1 MWPINCIPVN
11 CITKSQKL
19 NMKKLTHLSLIV
31 IATAAVL
38 IEGCKS
44 KEKLPK
50 GETEVNVP
58 CSGPDFFTTNKFF
71 RANSI
76 GESQDQVTSKKK
88 ALTNARNELAQAIQ
102 TTVKTV
108 TDNYVN
114 SREMNNKE
122 EVEERFE
129 SLNREVVDQTLSGIR
144 TICEKLMKTEQG
156 AYKTYIAIE
165 LSADELVSKYNERLS
180 KDDRLKID
188 YDYEKFKETF
198 DKEMEKMSKN

>member
-1 MWPINCIPVN
+1 
-11 CITKSQKL
+11 
-19 NMKKLTHLSLIV
+19 MKKLTYSSLVLLAAIV
-31 IATAAVL
+31 IA
-38 IEGCKS
+38 GCKG
-44 KEKLPK
+44 KEKTPDVK
-50 GETEVNVP
+50 GETEVVVP
-58 CSGPDFFTTNKFF
+58 CSGPDFFTTTKFF

-129 SLNREVVDQTLSGIR
+129 SLNREVVDQTISGVR
-144 TICEKLMKTEQG
+144 TLCEKLMKTQEG
-156 AYKTYIAIE
+156 TYKTYVAIE
-165 LSADELVSKYNERLS
+165 LSADELVAKYNERLS
-180 KDDRLKID
+180 KDERLKID

-198 DKEMEKMSKN
+198 DKEMEKMGNN

>member
-1 MWPINCIPVN
+1 
-11 CITKSQKL
+11 
-19 NMKKLTHLSLIV
+19 MKKLTYSSFMLLAMAGVFIV
-31 IATAAVL
+31 
-38 IEGCKS
+38 GCKS
-44 KEKLPK
+44 KEKTKPVK
-50 GETEVNVP
+50 GETEVVVP
-58 CSGPDFFTTNKFF
+58 CSGPDYFTTNKFF

-114 SREMNNKE
+114 SREMNNRE

-129 SLNREVVDQTLSGIR
+129 SLNREVVDQTISGVR
-144 TICEKLMKTEQG
+144 TLCEKLMRTESG
-156 AYKTYIAIE
+156 TYKTYIAIE
-165 LSADELVSKYNERLS
+165 LSADELVAKYNERIS
-180 KDDRLKID
+180 QDERLKID

-198 DKEMEKMSKN
+198 EKEMDKLRNGN

>member
-1 MWPINCIPVN
+1 
-11 CITKSQKL
+11 
-19 NMKKLTHLSLIV
+19 MKKSAYSYLTLFALV
-31 IATAAVL
+31 ALFAV
-38 IEGCKS
+38 GCKS
-44 KEKLPK
+44 KKIPK
-50 GETEVNVP
+50 GEVEINVP
-58 CSGPDFFTTNKFF
+58 CSGSDFFTTNKFF

-88 ALTNARNELAQAIQ
+88 ALSNARGELAASIE
-102 TTVKTV
+102 TTVKAV

-129 SLNREVVDQTLSGIR
+129 QLNREIVNQKLTGIK
-144 TICEKLMKTEQG
+144 TICEKLVKTDG
-156 AYKTYIAIE
+156 GNYKTYIAIE
-165 LSADELVSKYNERLS
+165 LSADDLVATYNERMS

-198 DKEMEKMSKN
+198 DKEMEKMKNN

>member
-1 MWPINCIPVN
+1 
-11 CITKSQKL
+11 
-19 NMKKLTHLSLIV
+19 MKKLANLSFILVAVAAILI
-31 IATAAVL
+31 AS
-38 IEGCKS
+38 CKG

-50 GETEVNVP
+50 GEQEIIVP
-58 CSGPDFFTTNKFF
+58 CSGPDYFTNNKYF
-71 RANSI
+71 RSNSI

-129 SLNREVVDQTLSGIR
+129 SLNREVVDQTISGVR
-144 TICEKLMKTEQG
+144 TICEKLVRTEQG
-156 AYKTYIAIE
+156 TYKTYVALE

-180 KDDRLKID
+180 KDERLKID
-188 YDYEKFKETF
+188 YDYEKFKDTF
-198 DKEMEKMSKN
+198 DKEMEKMGKN

>member
-1 MWPINCIPVN
+1 
-11 CITKSQKL
+11 
-19 NMKKLTHLSLIV
+19 MKKLTYSSFVLLGLAGVFIV
-31 IATAAVL
+31 
-38 IEGCKS
+38 GCKS
-44 KEKLPK
+44 KENAPPK
-50 GETEVNVP
+50 GETEVVVP
-58 CSGPDFFTTNKFF
+58 CSGPDYFTTAKYF

-114 SREMNNKE
+114 SREMNNRE

-144 TICEKLMKTEQG
+144 TLCEKLMKTDG
-156 AYKTYIAIE
+156 GTYKTYVAIE
-165 LSADELVSKYNERLS
+165 LSADELVAKYNERLS
-180 KDDRLKID
+180 TDDRLKID

-198 DKEMEKMSKN
+198 EKEMEKMNGGN